1 MAKPAHI
8 YDWPVPPP
16 GETDSDADSD
26 EPLIPSL
33 ANRIPLYCRKAPEI
47 PPGRFE
53 WKCPGCSYTIN
64 LLNITEDDIQGFPEG
79 AAADSMRAKAW
90 TYRDEDRVRL
100 AFSYMVSNHYEMHMH
115 QNGVHIV
122 SNGQEVR
129 DMTLSICLIINHFNL
144 EPY

>member
-1 MAKPAHI
+1 MARPGPI

-26 EPLIPSL
+26 EPPIPSL

-64 LLNITEDDIQGFPEG
+64 LLNITEDNTQDFTKDP
-79 AAADSMRAKAW
+79 ADFLRAKAW
-90 TYRDEDRVRL
+90 TYRNEDRVKI
-100 AFSYMVSNHYEMHMH
+100 AFSQLASNHYMMHMH

-129 DMTLSICLIINHFNL
+129 DMIMTLSI
-144 EPY
+144 